1 MIKSL
6 LSDEPKKDAII
17 LYRDGQREVIE
28 GCQGHWDAEDV
39 IHLCLE
45 PEQWK
50 EVDRVFF
57 IL

>member
-6 LSDEPKKDAII
+6 LSDEPKKDAVII
-17 LYRDGQREVIE
+17 YRDGQREVIE
-28 GCQGHWDAEDV
+28 CEGHWDAEDV

-50 EVDRVFF
+50 EVDRVLF

>member
-6 LSDEPKKDAII
+6 LSDEPKKDAVI
-17 LYRDGQREVIE
+17 LYRDGRRETIE
-28 GCQGHWDAEDV
+28 GCQGHWDSEDV

-45 PEQWK
+45 SEEWK
-50 EVDRVFF
+50 EVDRVLF